1 MMKLIK
7 SLLFCST
14 SLFGLHS
21 LAADINQ
28 PVHLPNK
35 AVNKINQVRLQGLVA
50 KDENQQLVEDE
61 LNKSGINKIE
71 QFGCNLNVGNTVSS
85 NSLLSGDR
93 DVIITGDVI
102 NFCK

>member
-1 MMKLIK
+1 MKLLKQILSCCA
-7 SLLFCST
+7 SLLLVT
-14 SLFGLHS
+14 QS

-28 PVHLPNK
+28 PIHLPNK

-50 KDENQQLVEDE
+50 KDEIGSLVNDE
-61 LNKSGINKIE
+61 LNQSGINQIE
-71 QFGCNLNVGNTVSS
+71 QLGCNLNIGNTVSS
-85 NSLLSGDR
+85 SSLLSGDR